1 MPCLRSARQ
10 ASAIALNT
18 CAGIF
23 CVSALGHARTGHTR
37 KESKPCPSN
46 WAAKALTTAI
56 TSLRCI
62 SCRRTT
68 ASAAPEATTHRI
80 LRGRAGR
87 AERKALPSL
96 LRSGRADRRRV
107 LALAGRQHRRDGE
120 GVAARC
126 RQSKSRQAS
135 RGCAAD
141 ADGFGDHRL
150 FRSVSA
156 AERPPHRYVFTV
168 FALSQKTLAVTADS
182 SAALVGFNLNF
193 NTLVKATL
201 MACSSAGACVISTA
215 SPRWTRTYQHRRSG
229 VSSPTSRTSR
239 QATRCDTA

>member
-1 MPCLRSARQ
+1 
-10 ASAIALNT
+10 
-18 CAGIF
+18 
-23 CVSALGHARTGHTR
+23 VV
-37 KESKPCPSN
+37 
-46 WAAKALTTAI
+46 
-56 TSLRCI
+56 
-62 SCRRTT
+62 
-68 ASAAPEATTHRI
+68 
-80 LRGRAGR
+80 GR
-87 AERKALPSL
+87 AERNEKLCRHCFDPDAPTGGGFWHWLVVNIAATVRELPL
-96 LRSGRADRRRV
+96 D
-107 LALAGRQHRRDGE
+107 AG
-120 GVAARC
+120 
-126 RQSKSRQAS
+126 KSRQAS

-168 FALSQKTLAVTADS
+168 FAVSQKTLAVTADS
-182 SAALVGFNLNF
+182 SAALVGFKLNF

-239 QATRCDTA
+239 QAARCDTA